1 MFLTIYFVI
10 YFLEPQT
17 FKAIFKHFQLL
28 IVFFSCSVVLLS
40 ADIITDIVSAEDFF
54 RRGDTYWGVFTLVPI
69 FAPFFVR
76 SIMSLIGFC
85 RCCEFKKIEVTS
97 KLHYYLPT
105 TSKKNNKYDEWLS
118 ELKQLHWHFPMF
130 QPIRL
135 VKNLNLLNLKLA
147 KHGSRKKLREG
158 YVFNM
163 PP

>member
-1 MFLTIYFVI
+1 MFLF
-10 YFLEPQT
+10 FLDSQT

-28 IVFFSCSVVLLS
+28 IVFFCCSVVPLS
-40 ADIITDIVSAEDFF
+40 ADIITDIISAEDFF
-54 RRGDTYWGVFTLVPI
+54 RRGDTNWGVFTLVPI
-69 FAPFFVR
+69 FAPFILR
-76 SIMSLIGFC
+76 SITSLIGFC

-135 VKNLNLLNLKLA
+135 VKNLNLLNLKLQ
-147 KHGSRKKLREG
+147 
-158 YVFNM
+158 NM
-163 PP
+163 GVARN